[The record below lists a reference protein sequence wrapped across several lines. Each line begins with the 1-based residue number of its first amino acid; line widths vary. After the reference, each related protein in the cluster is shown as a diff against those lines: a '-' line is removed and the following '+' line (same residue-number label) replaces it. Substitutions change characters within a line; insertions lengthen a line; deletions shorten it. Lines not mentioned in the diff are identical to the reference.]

1 MSQRNNKYHVTIEDC
16 PDEDDYRQFS
26 QKSASIDNSDIKYI
40 SDYQEGNSGTVDIDP
55 SSRGSKRQAWDE
67 VDALEEQARNE
78 KMQNQPTAIA
88 NAKQTARIVEE
99 ATQQSSEF

>member
-16 PDEDDYRQFS
+16 PDEDDYRQFN
-26 QKSASIDNSDIKYI
+26 QKSGGMD
-40 SDYQEGNSGTVDIDP
+40 DIDISHINNNQEEN
-55 SSRGSKRQAWDE
+55 SSTMDIDSSLRGSKRQAWDE

-78 KMQNQPTAIA
+78 KMQNQPTAMA

-99 ATQQSSEF
+99 ATQQSSGF

>member
-26 QKSASIDNSDIKYI
+26 QKSASIDNSDIK
-40 SDYQEGNSGTVDIDP
+40 
-55 SSRGSKRQAWDE
+55 GSKRQAWDE

>member
-1 MSQRNNKYHVTIEDC
+1 MAIE
-16 PDEDDYRQFS
+16 S
-26 QKSASIDNSDIKYI
+26 
-40 SDYQEGNSGTVDIDP
+40 

-78 KMQNQPTAIA
+78 KMQNQPTAMA